1 VHETT
6 LAPSKLQADFVKIP
20 AKERL
25 PKVTYEFTAVPR
37 GALQS
42 IKSHLH
48 AVYLALV
55 EALRLGIVDP
65 AVGWIASYTGKKD
78 RQVRRDLSALCGL
91 GLIQRIFRRVRGNRN
106 KTNIYRIPAMERGGG
121 VGVMCD
127 REKREGLK
135 TTTPDEG
142 GARPR
147 PEKSEKQKLHEARF
161 AQDRADS
168 KWMREWYEAQGRFW
182 RTSTAWMRHKME
194 HVARRRAEACVGYN
208 PTPPPTPE
216 QEAEWIEM
224 RNRREAERIA
234 RAKAELEAKAQ
245 RKKDSE
251 REWWAFVERN
261 YPAR

>member
-127 REKREGLK
+127 REKREVLK
-135 TTTPDEG
+135 TTTPAEG

-147 PEKSEKQKLHEARF
+147 PDKSELQKLLEARR
-161 AQDRADS
+161 AQDELDS
-168 KWMREWYEAQGRFW
+168 KWKREEYEAKASHWQ
-182 RTSTAWMRHKME
+182 TMKAWARHKME
-194 HVARRRAEACVGYN
+194 HVARRRAEALVGYN

-216 QEAEWIEM
+216 QEANWAALRDRM
-224 RNRREAERIA
+224 DAERIA
-234 RAKAELEAKAQ
+234 RVKAELEEKAQ
-245 RKKDSE
+245 RQKAE
-251 REWWAFVERN
+251 NEARAAFIRRN
-261 YPAR
+261 YAVR